1 MSRFISTAICAL
13 FVCTICTS
21 VASAAGNAV
30 TGKAVYDAHCT
41 TCHTAGIG
49 GTPKLGD
56 KAAWAPRIKQ
66 GEAVLTTHAIK
77 GFKTPGSTGMAM
89 MPKAGK
95 PALSDQAIGDAVAYM
110 VKSSK

>member
-13 FVCTICTS
+13 FVCSICSTE
-21 VASAAGNAV
+21 ASAAGNA
-30 TGKAVYDAHCT
+30 TKGKAVYDANCT
-41 TCHTAGIG
+41 ACHATGIG
-49 GTPKLGD
+49 GSPKLGD
-56 KAAWAPRIKQ
+56 KVAWAPRIKQ

-95 PALSDQAIGDAVAYM
+95 PTLSDADIANATAYI